1 MNFSNKKVVYPK
13 VEKAT
18 ILKENKGK
26 SGIYLW
32 TNKINGKRYIGSA
45 VDLSNRLR
53 NYFNTS
59 YLEDRKDIMI
69 IYKALLAHGF

>member
-26 SGIYLW
+26 SGIYL
-32 TNKINGKRYIGSA
+32 
-45 VDLSNRLR
+45 
-53 NYFNTS
+53 
-59 YLEDRKDIMI
+59 
-69 IYKALLAHGF
+69 